1 MVATKQYKIGI
12 PMMIINIYCIGIAT
26 SPIILPKAV
35 KGIIIATIL
44 KIIEVAYT
52 ALEALLC
59 TNGVLAV
66 LII

>member
-1 MVATKQYKIGI
+1 
-12 PMMIINIYCIGIAT
+12 MIIIKIYFIGIAT
-26 SPIILPKAV
+26 SPIISPNAV

-44 KIIEVAYT
+44 KIMEVAYT
-52 ALEALLC
+52 TLEALLC

>member
-1 MVATKQYKIGI
+1 
-12 PMMIINIYCIGIAT
+12 MMIINIYCIGIAT